1 MSDLIS
7 KVKDLYAAFGRG
19 DIATILANVTDDVA
33 WEYEAPAEIPVAGIR
48 RGPKGAT
55 DFFSAHAAYSKDAKI
70 DITEFLANENA
81 VVGLGRYQAT
91 ILPSNIRVDTPLAQY
106 FQFRDGKVCRFA
118 QFANTAV
125 IVEAVRGRAAS
136 ATT

>member
-19 DIATILANVTDDVA
+19 DIATILANLTDDVA

-48 RGPKGAT
+48 RGRKGASE
-55 DFFSAHAAYSKDAKI
+55 FFTAYATYSKDTKL
-70 DITEFLANENA
+70 DMKDFLSNENA
-81 VVGLGRYQAT
+81 VAAFGRYQTT
-91 ILPSNIRVDTPLAQY
+91 ILPSGIRVETPLAQY
-106 FQFRDGKVCRFA
+106 FEFRDGKVCRFA
-118 QFANTAV
+118 QLANTAA

-136 ATT
+136 ATP